1 MKTNYIYIFCIC
13 LLSNLAM
20 AQMENKITL
29 SASLALPMFKSA
41 GEIQGENIYNG
52 YGMLPAVRVGL
63 QYNLNARFGL
73 GPVLSQVYSSKPNY
87 TLTQTSFGIGLKY
100 NILPSDK
107 KISPFVYLEGD
118 VCYVTIAQKANSV
131 QENPSVDDKEHIK
144 LIGQTRNYPEIQT
157 GFSSLGAIV
166 GIGSDFTV
174 KSKYTL
180 FFAINYVLTNAAS
193 TYTSKN
199 NFEDNTSKL
208 QYLMPQIGI
217 RFSLGKK
224 KSLY

>member
-1 MKTNYIYIFCIC
+1 MKYRFIHIFIIS

-20 AQMENKITL
+20 AQMENKVTL

-52 YGMLPAVRVGL
+52 YGMLPSVRVGL

-87 TLTQTSFGIGLKY
+87 TLTQTSFGLGLKY

-107 KISPFVYLEGD
+107 KISPFVYVEGD
-118 VCYVTIAQKANSV
+118 LCYVTIAQKANSV

-144 LIGQTRNYPEIQT
+144 LIGQTRNYPEIKT

-180 FFAINYVLTNAAS
+180 FLAVNYVLTNAAS